1 MYLQKF
7 FLKTKEKSKN
17 RTNRISSKAEKN
29 IDAPNE
35 ASTHAYIYIIIS
47 QSGRKDLP
55 IDRWIK
61 IRIRLPEPQ
70 VTGFL
75 HALRCVVPRLD
86 LNARPISRVHTRVDV
101 HTRGSNRWDGIELM
115 FKYMR

>member
-61 IRIRLPEPQ
+61 IRICLPEPQ

-75 HALRCVVPRLD
+75 HALRCVAP
-86 LNARPISRVHTRVDV
+86 ARFKRSSYIACAHACGREHTWFESMGR
-101 HTRGSNRWDGIELM
+101 NRAHV
-115 FKYMR
+115 

>member
-17 RTNRISSKAEKN
+17 RISSNAEKKN
-29 IDAPNE
+29 IDESNE

-101 HTRGSNRWDGIELM
+101 NTRGSNRWDGIELM

>member
-35 ASTHAYIYIIIS
+35 ASTHTYIYI
-47 QSGRKDLP
+47 
-55 IDRWIK
+55 
-61 IRIRLPEPQ
+61 
-70 VTGFL
+70 
-75 HALRCVVPRLD
+75 
-86 LNARPISRVHTRVDV
+86 
-101 HTRGSNRWDGIELM
+101 
-115 FKYMR
+115 

>member
-47 QSGRKDLP
+47 QSESP
-55 IDRWIK
+55 DR
-61 IRIRLPEPQ
+61 
-70 VTGFL
+70 
-75 HALRCVVPRLD
+75 
-86 LNARPISRVHTRVDV
+86 SVDQNPNPP
-101 HTRGSNRWDGIELM
+101 T
-115 FKYMR
+115 